1 MYHNK
6 PPKEEAMLK
15 TSASRI
21 AIFITIAV
29 FVVGCSGIQIK
40 TPDQMTAKER
50 GAFTMML
57 YNNAFSNYNA
67 QFAAT
72 PKPMGADMVNY
83 FQGYKKVMEAS
94 WPVISAYISLV
105 NIGGTPTAEQ
115 EAQIVQLIYQ
125 LQAIL
130 IAKIG

>member
-1 MYHNK
+1 MF
-6 PPKEEAMLK
+6 K
-15 TSASRI
+15 TSSRM
-21 AIFITIAV
+21 AILIFAV
-29 FVVGCSGIQIK
+29 LLLAGCAGQSVK

-50 GAFTMML
+50 GAFTLML
-57 YNNAFSNYNA
+57 YNNAFANYNA
-67 QFAAT
+67 QYAAT
-72 PKPMGADMVNY
+72 PKPMAKDMVSY
-83 FQGYKKVMEAS
+83 FQGYKQVMEAA
-94 WPVISAYISLV
+94 WPVISAYVSLV

>member
-1 MYHNK
+1 MK
-6 PPKEEAMLK
+6 RIVVMLAMVAL
-15 TSASRI
+15 
-21 AIFITIAV
+21 
-29 FVVGCSGIQIK
+29 VVGCAGQQVK

-50 GAFTMML
+50 GAFTLTL

-72 PKPMGADMVNY
+72 PKPMAADMVNY

-94 WPVISAYISLV
+94 WPVISAYVSLV
-105 NIGGTPTAEQ
+105 NVGGTPTPEQ
-115 EAQIVQLIYQ
+115 EAQVIQLIYQ

-130 IAKIG
+130 IAKIA

>member
-1 MYHNK
+1 M
-6 PPKEEAMLK
+6 K
-15 TSASRI
+15 TLI
-21 AIFITIAV
+21 AIILIIAV
-29 FVVGCSGIQIK
+29 SVSAQFFIGCAGQQVK

-50 GAFTMML
+50 GAFTLML

-72 PKPMGADMVNY
+72 PKPMAADMVSY

-94 WPVISAYISLV
+94 WPVISAYVSLV
-105 NIGGTPTAEQ
+105 NIGGTPTPEQ
-115 EAQIVQLIYQ
+115 EAQTIQLIYQ

>member
-1 MYHNK
+1 MK
-6 PPKEEAMLK
+6 RALQSTVVLMMIWFIMG
-15 TSASRI
+15 ASCQQN
-21 AIFITIAV
+21 V
-29 FVVGCSGIQIK
+29 K

-50 GAFTMML
+50 GAFTLML
-57 YNNAFSNYNA
+57 YNNAFANYNA

-72 PKPMGADMVNY
+72 PKPMAADMANY

-94 WPVISAYISLV
+94 WPVISAYVSLV
-105 NIGGTPTAEQ
+105 NMGGTPTPDQ

>member
-1 MYHNK
+1 MK
-6 PPKEEAMLK
+6 KIIILLAMVALV
-15 TSASRI
+15 A
-21 AIFITIAV
+21 
-29 FVVGCSGIQIK
+29 GCTGQQVK

-50 GAFTMML
+50 GAFTLTL
-57 YNNAFSNYNA
+57 YNNAFANYNA

-72 PKPMGADMVNY
+72 PKPMAPDMVNY
-83 FQGYKKVMEAS
+83 FQGYKKVMEAA
-94 WPVISAYISLV
+94 WPVISAYVSLV
-105 NIGGTPTAEQ
+105 NIGGTPTPDQ

>member
-1 MYHNK
+1 MRK
-6 PPKEEAMLK
+6 IFVLL
-15 TSASRI
+15 
-21 AIFITIAV
+21 AIVALV
-29 FVVGCSGIQIK
+29 AGCAGQQMK

-50 GAFTMML
+50 GAFTLML

-67 QFAAT
+67 QFAAA
-72 PKPMGADMVNY
+72 PKPMATDMVSY

-94 WPVISAYISLV
+94 WPVISAYVSLV
-105 NIGGTPTAEQ
+105 NIGGTPTPEQ

>member
-1 MYHNK
+1 M
-6 PPKEEAMLK
+6 AK
-15 TSASRI
+15 TRVLVVL
-21 AIFITIAV
+21 AILVLMI
-29 FVVGCSGIQIK
+29 GCTGQQVK

-50 GAFTMML
+50 GAFTLML
-57 YNNAFSNYNA
+57 YNNAFANYNA
-67 QFAAT
+67 QYAAT
-72 PKPMGADMVNY
+72 PKPMAADMVSY

-94 WPVISAYISLV
+94 WPVISAYVSLV
-105 NIGGTPTAEQ
+105 NIGGTPTPEQ